1 MSQGVPSRARNP
13 LTWGSSKPALTLA
26 AIASVLASGCCV
38 LPLLFAIVGVSG
50 AWISQLRWLEP
61 YSVGLTVLAFAALGL
76 AAWHLFPAGARAAQ
90 SCATGDSAC
99 NTVNTQAR
107 RWFWL
112 VCVLTLIPI
121 LVPLAAPMF
130 Y

>member
-1 MSQGVPSRARNP
+1 MSQWAPSRARNP

-26 AIASVLASGCCV
+26 AIAAVLASGCCV
-38 LPLLFAIVGVSG
+38 LPLLFAIIGVSG
-50 AWISQLRWLEP
+50 AWISRLRWLEP
-61 YSVGLTVLAFAALGL
+61 YSMGLTVVAVGALCL
-76 AAWHLFPAGARAAQ
+76 AAWHLFSANARVAQ

-99 NTVNTQAR
+99 TTVNTQAR

-121 LVPLAAPMF
+121 LVPLAAPLF